1 MHLGHS
7 HVFFIIFNYFS
18 LIDIFMKK
26 LNSKKYIFDA
36 FVSISFFL
44 ITFLIKLML
53 FFFICLK
60 SKIKK
65 IELLGDH
72 VTKKDEKIYGL

>member
-1 MHLGHS
+1 MFLMHLGHS

-36 FVSISFFL
+36 LVSISFFL

-53 FFFICLK
+53 ILFYLFFLK
-60 SKIKK
+60 AK
-65 IELLGDH
+65 
-72 VTKKDEKIYGL
+72 